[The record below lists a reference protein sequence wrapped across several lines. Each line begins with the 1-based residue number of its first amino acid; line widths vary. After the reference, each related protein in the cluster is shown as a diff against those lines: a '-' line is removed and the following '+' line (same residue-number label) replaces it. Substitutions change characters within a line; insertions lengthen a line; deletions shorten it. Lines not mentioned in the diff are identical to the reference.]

1 MHILMTTDT
10 AGGVW
15 TYTRELA
22 RGLTLRGDRVTLV
35 SFGPPPTREQKSWLE
50 DAPDVTFLETNFRL
64 EWMQDSA
71 EDIDASRQWLRA
83 AVARVRPDLVHLNQ
97 YAYGDLD
104 YGVPKLIVAHSD
116 VVSWWV
122 SVHRELP
129 RENPR
134 LRWYCDL
141 VVRGISHADAVVA
154 PSQWMLD
161 ALRRYYVWPDCAG
174 VIHNGRDGAFFSHQM
189 TKEDFV
195 LSVGR
200 VWDQGKQVSLLGRTR
215 FPVPVY
221 VAGPD
226 RPPEGTGSSAFAE
239 HPGIRILGACSEEQL
254 RSWYARAS
262 TYAAT
267 SRYEPFGLA
276 PLEAALS
283 RCALVANDIPVFH
296 ELWGDAAFYFRANDA
311 GSLGSAV
318 RFLQAHADLRQH
330 FAERAYERAA
340 QKFSTARMLDQYQQL
355 YRTLLEGGGRR
366 WSN

>member
-1 MHILMTTDT
+1 MHVLMTTDT

-22 RGLTLRGDRVTLV
+22 SGLISRGNRVTLV
-35 SFGPPPTREQKSWLE
+35 SFGPPPTSEQMTWLTDE
-50 DAPDVTFLETNFRL
+50 PGVTFLQTNFRL

-71 EDIDASRQWLRA
+71 DDIAASRVWLS
-83 AVARVRPDLVHLNQ
+83 AVVSRTRPDIIHLNQ

-104 YGVPKLIVAHSD
+104 CSVPKLVVAHSD

-122 SVHRELP
+122 SVHRKLP
-129 RENPR
+129 RDNSW
-134 LRWYCDL
+134 LRWYSDL

-161 ALRRYYVWPDCAG
+161 ALRRHYTWPDRAA
-174 VIHNGRDGAFFSHQM
+174 VIHNGRNASFFSHRLP
-189 TKEDFV
+189 KEDFV

-221 VAGPD
+221 VAGPSHA
-226 RPPEGTGSSAFAE
+226 PEGTGSSAFVE
-239 HPGIRILGACSEEQL
+239 HPQIRILGTCSEEQL

-283 RCALVANDIPVFH
+283 RCVLVANDIPVFH
-296 ELWGDAAFYFRANDA
+296 EVWGDAAFYFRTHDA
-311 GSLGSAV
+311 DSLASAV
-318 RFLQAHADLRQH
+318 RFLQTHPDLREH
-330 FAERAYERAA
+330 YAERAYERAS
-340 QKFSTARMLDQYQQL
+340 QWFSRDRMIDQYQQL
-355 YRTLLEGGGRR
+355 YRTLLDGGSR
-366 WSN
+366 WAN